1 MRGGDVRQPRARSAR
16 CLAQRGQ
23 FRLKAVLQR
32 AQAELIRAGSPNRD
46 RVIDSWPG
54 GQRHPGP
61 MDAQSTDAMWAD
73 RIRRSQSRAAVAP
86 SFTIVAGG
94 AGSGGPEP
102 MTGVL
107 GTPERDGRL
116 RTQRRQT
123 PGSGAA
129 GRFRVVICGGGIA
142 GVEGLL
148 RLRRLA
154 GDAVDVTLV
163 SPQEE
168 FVFRPMAVF
177 EPFVGVGAQR
187 CPLQSIASDAGAR
200 WIQDRVESIDGD
212 ARTVQIGCG
221 ELRYDALLL
230 AVGGR
235 ESSPYENAFVFS
247 DHDAGHGVRAI
258 VNEIEQGH
266 VQSVAFVVPDWPAW
280 PLPLYELALMTA
292 ERVHSIACKLEIAFI
307 TPEGRPLKAFGRAAG
322 DAIVRLFEHAQI
334 NLHTGVVARVPAPR
348 LVSFGDTIVEAQRII
363 TLPKITG
370 PALRG
375 IPAGRNWSVP
385 IDERCRVQDMDGRVF
400 AAGDATDFIVKHG
413 GIGAQQADLAAAGI
427 AHLAGVGERPPSLQP
442 LIRGKLSTGNDPL
455 YIAAHVT
462 DGLGWRSEVY
472 EQPPWP
478 DDEKIVAEE
487 LRRYLPNPQISSKS
501 RSPASTKTTDTSAGE
516 RFARP
521 E

>member
-1 MRGGDVRQPRARSAR
+1 
-16 CLAQRGQ
+16 
-23 FRLKAVLQR
+23 
-32 AQAELIRAGSPNRD
+32 
-46 RVIDSWPG
+46 
-54 GQRHPGP
+54 
-61 MDAQSTDAMWAD
+61 
-73 RIRRSQSRAAVAP
+73 
-86 SFTIVAGG
+86 
-94 AGSGGPEP
+94 

-107 GTPERDGRL
+107 GTPERDDRL
-116 RTQRRQT
+116 RSQRRQAWV
-123 PGSGAA
+123 SGATA
-129 GRFRVVICGGGIA
+129 GFRVVICGGGIA

-163 SPQEE
+163 SPQKE
-168 FVFRPMAVF
+168 FVYRPLAVF
-177 EPFVGVGAQR
+177 EPFVGVGAPR
-187 CPLQSIASDAGAR
+187 RPLASIASDAGAS
-200 WIQDRVESIDGD
+200 WIQDRAESINGD
-212 ARTVQIGCG
+212 ARKVLIAGG
-221 ELRYDALLL
+221 RELSYDALLL

-235 ESSPYENAFVFS
+235 ESSPYENAVVFS
-247 DHDAGHGVRAI
+247 DRDAGHGVRAI

-280 PLPLYELALMTA
+280 RLPLYELALLTA
-292 ERVHSIACKLEIAFI
+292 ERARSIACTLEITFI
-307 TPEGRPLKAFGRAAG
+307 TPEGRPLKAFGHAAG
-322 DAIVRLFEHAQI
+322 DAIVRLFEQAGI
-334 NLHTGVVARVPAPR
+334 NLHTGVVARVPAPQ
-348 LVSFGDTIVEAQRII
+348 LVSFGETILEAQRII

-400 AAGDATDFIVKHG
+400 AAGDATDFVVKHG

-427 AHLAGVGERPPSLQP
+427 AHLAGVGERLPRLQP

-478 DDEKIVAEE
+478 ADEKIVAEE
-487 LRRYLPNPQISSKS
+487 LRGYLANPQVSAES
-501 RSPASTKTTDTSAGE
+501 RSPPSSKTMDTSAFE
-516 RFARP
+516 RSAWSG
-521 E
+521 